1 MDTESEVIQ
10 QQMRQTRAALAEKL
24 ETLED
29 QVIGGARDAMSAV
42 TKTVETVTQTGN
54 DTVTGAR
61 ETVQGTVAAAK
72 DTMHETV
79 DAVKNAFDLSHQV
92 QQHPWT
98 MVGTSMAAGS
108 LTARPLRDGV
118 LGLREAAPRLNG
130 SYTEETHLASA
141 PAMPASQPATH
152 FQAPTSGLTGKFA
165 SEINKLKSLGIATA
179 FGVLRDMVKQ
189 WAPENLASSLGD
201 VIDSVTIKLGGEP
214 IQGPVLPNIM
224 PSDAGGRREHHEE
237 HDPSHTGARRW

>member
-29 QVIGGARDAMSAV
+29 QVIGGARDAMCAV
-42 TKTVETVTQTGN
+42 TKTVETVTQTVN

-79 DAVKNAFDLSHQV
+79 DAVKNAFDLTHQV
-92 QQHPWT
+92 HQHPWA
-98 MVGTSMAAGS
+98 MLGTSMAAGY
-108 LTARPLRDGV
+108 LTGRFLKDGV
-118 LGLREAAPRLNG
+118 LGPREPAPRLNG
-130 SYTEETHLASA
+130 SYTEEAHASA
-141 PAMPASQPATH
+141 PAMPAGQPATH
-152 FQAPTSGLTGKFA
+152 FQAPTSGMTGKFA

-224 PSDAGGRREHHEE
+224 PSDSEGHREHHEE